1 MPEKKL
7 FPKTPITRDE
17 LLHTNAAMFVLT
29 SIFIFSRATVHVTKR
44 KTVELSDFF
53 IYFAYILYTALWSCY
68 IIVIPPM
75 FKVYAVIGLEIA
87 PYQTMMQDAAM
98 MLRLITAG
106 QMCFYT
112 LLFSVKMSL
121 LTLYWKLLA
130 GLPSVY
136 RKVWW
141 GIVAFC
147 VLVCIR
153 PILSFHLLH
162 TESKTVMVGKCLQ
175 QHLHLRQPRRK
186 IPARQMRRH
195 IQ

>member
-1 MPEKKL
+1 MSEQKPL
-7 FPKTPITRDE
+7 PKTPITRDE
-17 LLHTNAAMFVLT
+17 LLRTNAAMFALT
-29 SIFIFSRATVHVTKR
+29 SIFILSRATVHVTRR
-44 KTVELSDFF
+44 KTFELLDFF
-53 IYFAYILYTALWSCY
+53 IYFAYILYIALWCCY
-68 IIVIPPM
+68 ITVIPPM

-121 LTLYWKLLA
+121 LTLYWKLLV

-136 RKVWW
+136 RKIWW

-153 PILSFHLLH
+153 
-162 TESKTVMVGKCLQ
+162 
-175 QHLHLRQPRRK
+175 
-186 IPARQMRRH
+186 
-195 IQ
+195 